1 MNILTG
7 DEASA
12 GSIQLS
18 TGGIGQ
24 GGSLNLQSTNVAS
37 SSETIRISASG
48 SDVQNGIRLDT
59 GSATTDGSGSI
70 AVVAG
75 SSNAAA
81 GVSIRSNSGSSGSG
95 ERSAGPLATSASG
108 IVLDADSASIDMAS
122 AKVSA
127 QTTSVQLTAT
137 TNEADITLNSANKL
151 TARVGSV
158 GGASGTAVN
167 PPRLELAADA
177 GTVHVSGSSYVG
189 ESQSIKLTSSST
201 DAEEGIVLES
211 VQQSIKLSV
220 GQSGNGVES
229 GNIEL
234 ATGGT
239 SSVIGGDVNI
249 LTGDEASAGSIQLST
264 GGIGQGGRIKDG
276 RGTNMEQLLVL

>member
-1 MNILTG
+1 PRLELAADAGTVHVSGSSYVGESQSIKLTSSSTDAEEGIVLESAQQSIKLSVGQSGNGVESGNIELATGGTSSVIGGDVNILTG

-95 ERSAGPLATSASG
+95 ERSAGSSATSASG

-127 QTTSVQLTAT
+127 QTTSV
-137 TNEADITLNSANKL
+137 
-151 TARVGSV
+151 
-158 GGASGTAVN
+158 
-167 PPRLELAADA
+167 
-177 GTVHVSGSSYVG
+177 
-189 ESQSIKLTSSST
+189 
-201 DAEEGIVLES
+201 
-211 VQQSIKLSV
+211 
-220 GQSGNGVES
+220 
-229 GNIEL
+229 
-234 ATGGT
+234 
-239 SSVIGGDVNI
+239 
-249 LTGDEASAGSIQLST
+249 
-264 GGIGQGGRIKDG
+264 
-276 RGTNMEQLLVL
+276 